1 MKLRIFASV
10 LILGLA
16 VIACAIPI
24 PTPTLAPTSNPAE
37 EAAVRAV
44 VEGLGSKLK
53 LVALLSPTAAQD
65 IQTQYAP
72 YVAPDLLNQWANDL
86 TQAPGKLTSS
96 PWPERITSDGAR
108 RGRPSRRSAPPPGP
122 PATTRGFIG
131 SRPSRC
137 IFLRASLRARRI
149 ASAFSR
155 AFFSEGFS

>member
-96 PWPERITSDGAR
+96 PWPERITITTLTKNALGGYDVSGTVDYLT
-108 RGRPSRRSAPPPGP
+108 SVEVTSM
-122 PATTRGFIG
+122 AT
-131 SRPSRC
+131 SRPTS
-137 IFLRASLRARRI
+137 
-149 ASAFSR
+149 
-155 AFFSEGFS
+155 